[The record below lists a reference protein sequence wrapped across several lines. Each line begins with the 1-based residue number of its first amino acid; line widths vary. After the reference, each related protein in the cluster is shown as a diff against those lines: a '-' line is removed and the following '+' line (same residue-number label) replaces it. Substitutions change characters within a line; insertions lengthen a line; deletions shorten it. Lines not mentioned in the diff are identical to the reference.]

1 MTQQRRSEYPVAPL
15 HEPQTLHQ

>member
-15 HEPQTLHQ
+15 YEPQSLHQ